1 MDHKTLDNGWYVLV
15 ILDIF
20 SRYPDVAFVKSTS
33 FEATREP
40 LIKYF
45 SYFSTPLVVRSD
57 NGPPFSSEKF
67 HQFSIEQNFQHDLHT
82 PRSPQ
87 ANAEVERVMATI
99 GSAYQRAKISNPSK
113 WREEILDSIKAKR
126 CTPHPALGMSP
137 YEVLFGRKMRP
148 GKIAIAPWISENPP
162 EDERRR
168 FRNIENKLFDSKES
182 RRLKFETQRNVKEHD
197 FCVKDKVLVMFEKSK
212 LKKKLYEPELFQVT
226 FVRGSQITC
235 CSILDPKKIITRH
248 STFLKHFIEPIQH
261 KQNPEYHDYHENDE
275 HAILDDDPGNGNEE
289 DDDDRRNEL
298 EQPQPQRNIGQAIA
312 QQPQPRREVQIPE
325 QVNERRGIR
334 NPLAF
339 VGRQLRSRGP
349 APEIPNVLPAA
360 PEYSNTVRRELQEI
374 HDQHEQQEAEAQNN
388 DA

>member
-1 MDHKTLDNGWYVLV
+1 M
-15 ILDIF
+15 
-20 SRYPDVAFVKSTS
+20 
-33 FEATREP
+33 
-40 LIKYF
+40 
-45 SYFSTPLVVRSD
+45 
-57 NGPPFSSEKF
+57 
-67 HQFSIEQNFQHDLHT
+67 
-82 PRSPQ
+82 
-87 ANAEVERVMATI
+87 
-99 GSAYQRAKISNPSK
+99 
-113 WREEILDSIKAKR
+113 
-126 CTPHPALGMSP
+126 
-137 YEVLFGRKMRP
+137 
-148 GKIAIAPWISENPP
+148 
-162 EDERRR
+162 
-168 FRNIENKLFDSKES
+168 FDSKES
-182 RRLKFETQRNVKEHD
+182 RRLTFQTQRNVKEHD
-197 FCVKDKVLVMFEKSK
+197 FRVGVKVLVMFEKSK
-212 LKKKLYEPELFQVT
+212 LKKKLYELRLFQVT

-275 HAILDDDPGNGNEE
+275 HAILDDDPGNGNGNEE

-360 PEYSNTVRRELQEI
+360 PEYSNIVRRELQEI
-374 HDQHEQQEAEAQNN
+374 HDQHGRQEAEAQNN